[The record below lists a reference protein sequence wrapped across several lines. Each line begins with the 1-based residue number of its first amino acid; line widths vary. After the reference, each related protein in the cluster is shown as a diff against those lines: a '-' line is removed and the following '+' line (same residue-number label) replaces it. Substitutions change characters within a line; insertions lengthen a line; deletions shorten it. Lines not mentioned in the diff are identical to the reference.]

1 MDEIWKDIQGYERLY
16 QVSNLGRVK
25 ALPRTDSNNRQRKER
40 IMKQFRDKDGY
51 YILGLTVQAQEEKAS
66 VLICFAIKTDTYLPT
81 FLKTELPSSTE
92 FTD

>member
-25 ALPRTDSNNRQRKER
+25 ALPRIDSNNRQRKER

-51 YILGLTVQAQEEKAS
+51 YILGLTKNHKYTMIGVRY
-66 VLICFAIKTDTYLPT
+66 DT
-81 FLKTELPSSTE
+81 LKSIL
-92 FTD
+92 